1 MNYWTLLAASTFF
14 YAIPSIAI
22 IFNLTRPTSQ
32 TLKKLTGIGL
42 LFHIFFIF
50 NATFVNG
57 FNFNFA
63 NTFLI
68 ITSVII
74 LISLTINMK
83 PMLKG
88 LELFALIPAIFI
100 LIFHPIL
107 EQGDYINFS
116 SVNASIHIMMGIVS
130 YSLLAFGA
138 ILSFFLL
145 CFEENLHPPR
155 LNSSFLK
162 GNLSLLNME
171 LILFRFY
178 WFGFLLLSLT
188 LISGFLFS
196 NYIFGNPVIW
206 NHKLVFSLFAW
217 SSYATLLFGR
227 IVYGW
232 RGKKAI
238 IISLIAF
245 VFLFLAY
252 FGTKFVLAILL
263 NR

>member
-1 MNYWTLLAASTFF
+1 MNYWTFLAASIFF

-22 IFNLTRPTSQ
+22 IFNLTKPTNQ
-32 TLKKLTGIGL
+32 TIKIMTGIGL
-42 LFHIFFIF
+42 LFHTFFIYIV
-50 NATFVNG
+50 TFSNG

-74 LISLTINMK
+74 LISLTIRVK
-83 PMLKG
+83 ALFKG

-100 LIFHPIL
+100 LICHPIL
-107 EQGDYINFS
+107 QQGDYVNYLS
-116 SVNASIHIMMGIVS
+116 ANASMHIMMGIIS

-162 GNLSLLNME
+162 GNLSLLNIE

-188 LISGFLFS
+188 LISGFFFS
-196 NYIFGNPVIW
+196 NYIFGKPIVW
-206 NHKLVFSLFAW
+206 NHKLIFSLFAW

-227 IVYGW
+227 ITYGW

-252 FGTKFVLAILL
+252 FGTKFVLEILL

>member
-1 MNYWTLLAASTFF
+1 MNYWTFLAASIFF

-22 IFNLTRPTSQ
+22 IFNLTKPTNQ
-32 TLKKLTGIGL
+32 TIKIMTGIGL
-42 LFHIFFIF
+42 LFHTFFIYIV
-50 NATFVNG
+50 TFSNG

-74 LISLTINMK
+74 LISLTIRVK
-83 PMLKG
+83 ALFKG
-88 LELFALIPAIFI
+88 LELFALIPAIF
-100 LIFHPIL
+100 
-107 EQGDYINFS
+107 
-116 SVNASIHIMMGIVS
+116 M
-130 YSLLAFGA
+130 LAFGA

-162 GNLSLLNME
+162 GNLSLLNIE

-188 LISGFLFS
+188 LISGFFFS
-196 NYIFGNPVIW
+196 NYIFGKPIVW
-206 NHKLVFSLFAW
+206 NHKLIFSLFAW

-227 IVYGW
+227 ITYGW

-252 FGTKFVLAILL
+252 FGTKFVLEILL

>member
-1 MNYWTLLAASTFF
+1 
-14 YAIPSIAI
+14 
-22 IFNLTRPTSQ
+22 
-32 TLKKLTGIGL
+32 
-42 LFHIFFIF
+42 
-50 NATFVNG
+50 
-57 FNFNFA
+57 
-63 NTFLI
+63 
-68 ITSVII
+68 
-74 LISLTINMK
+74 LTIRVK
-83 PMLKG
+83 ALFKG

-100 LIFHPIL
+100 LICHPIL
-107 EQGDYINFS
+107 QQGDYVNYLS
-116 SVNASIHIMMGIVS
+116 ANASMHIMMGIIS

-162 GNLSLLNME
+162 GNLSLLNIE

-188 LISGFLFS
+188 LISGFFFS
-196 NYIFGNPVIW
+196 NYIFGKPIVW
-206 NHKLVFSLFAW
+206 NHKLIFSLFAW

-227 IVYGW
+227 ITYGW

-252 FGTKFVLAILL
+252 FGTKFVLEILL